1 MQSKGYLERITRLAG
16 RNKELKAKFKE
27 LVNRYKSIE
36 NQNERYEEMIQKY
49 SYELS
54 QKTQSTKKLAK
65 RLRMISVM
73 YVTVKGFDRLY
84 LLEDPETLIDQLD
97 ELYFLLEDIIKK
109 GKVVKVRAVGDMM
122 LLAAGLSGAS
132 RTNPIDIILTAMDM
146 QQAVNSLVD
155 SEGNSFWKLKMG
167 IHTGPVVVTLNE
179 GKNIPFSLTGDSVN
193 IASRIGEATPEGTIC
208 VSVMTYE
215 LIKDFFASKLIGK
228 MPVKYKGAFG
238 MYEIPGILPDLSEE
252 GINFKPNQTF
262 LTRYLHSKF
271 MEIQEEMLD
280 FLEHRL
286 PQNLYY
292 HNIKHTIDVITEVEL
307 IGWAEGVSSDDIFL
321 LKLAALFHDAGHT
334 INYREH
340 EFYGSEIAREKLT
353 GYGLNHEQIE
363 TVCRL
368 IMSTKNPPQP
378 KDLLEQIICDS
389 DLDYLG
395 RADFLPVSNTLY
407 NELKERNMIT
417 SWNEWN
423 KLQLKFISNH
433 QYFTQTAQ
441 SLREVNKQ
449 QQIERLEQIIDQNE
463 PAPEAL
469 SAQ

>member
-1 MQSKGYLERITRLAG
+1 MENNKGYLERITRLAG
-16 RNKELKAKFKE
+16 RNKDLKAKFKE

-49 SYELS
+49 SHELS
-54 QKTQSTKKLAK
+54 QKSHTPKKLAK

-73 YVTVKGFDRLY
+73 YLSVKGFDRLY
-84 LLEDPETLIDQLD
+84 TLEEPGPLIDQLD
-97 ELYFLLEDIIKK
+97 ELYFLLEEIVKK
-109 GKVVKVRAVGDMM
+109 GKVIKVRAVGDMM

-132 RTNPIDIILTAMDM
+132 RTNPIDIILTAMEM
-146 QQAVNSLVD
+146 QEAANSILGKD
-155 SEGNSFWKLKMG
+155 GKPFWKLKMG

-179 GKNIPFSLTGDSVN
+179 GKSIPFSLTGDSVN
-193 IASRIGEATPEGTIC
+193 IASRIGEATPENTIC

-215 LIKDFFASKLIGK
+215 LIKEFFDSNLIGQ
-228 MPVKYKGAFG
+228 MPVKYKGNFG
-238 MYEIPGILPDLSEE
+238 MYEIPGILPELTED
-252 GINFKPNQTF
+252 GIRFMPNQTF
-262 LTRYLHSKF
+262 QTRYLHSKF

-334 INYREH
+334 INYKEH
-340 EFYGSEIAREKLT
+340 EYYGSEIAREKLS
-353 GYGLNHEQIE
+353 GYGLNQEQIE

-417 SWNEWN
+417 TWNDWN
-423 KLQLKFISNH
+423 KLQLKFISSH

-441 SLREVNKQ
+441 SLREINKQ
-449 QQIERLEQIIDQNE
+449 QQIDRLEQIILENE
-463 PAPEAL
+463 PAVL
-469 SAQ
+469 

>member
-1 MQSKGYLERITRLAG
+1 MENKGYLERITRLAG
-16 RNKELKAKFKE
+16 RNKELKTKFKE
-27 LVNRYKSIE
+27 LVSRYKSIE

-49 SYELS
+49 SLELS
-54 QKTQSTKKLAK
+54 QKSQTPKKLAK

-73 YVTVKGFDRLY
+73 YLTVKGFDRLY
-84 LLEDPETLIDQLD
+84 TLDDPAPLVDQLD
-97 ELYFLLEDIIKK
+97 ELYLLLEDIIKK

-122 LLAAGLSGAS
+122 LFAAGLSGAS
-132 RTNPIDIILTAMDM
+132 RTNPIDIILTAMEM
-146 QQAVNSLVD
+146 QQAVSNLKD
-155 SEGNSFWKLKMG
+155 KDGNQFWKLKMG

-215 LIKDFFASKLIGK
+215 LIKDFFDSTLIGK
-228 MPVKYKGAFG
+228 MPVKYKGYFG
-238 MYEIPGILPDLSEE
+238 MYEIPGILPDLCEN
-252 GINFKPNQTF
+252 GISFMPNQTF
-262 LTRYLHSKF
+262 MTRYLHSKF

-307 IGWAEGVSSDDIFL
+307 IGWAEGISSDDIFL

-334 INYREH
+334 INYKEH
-340 EFYGSEIAREKLT
+340 EFYGTEIAVEKLN
-353 GYGLNHEQIE
+353 GYGLNKEQIS

-368 IMSTKNPPQP
+368 IMATKSPPQP
-378 KDLLEQIICDS
+378 KDLLEQIMCDS

-395 RADFLPVSNTLY
+395 RIDFLPVSNTLY
-407 NELKERNMIT
+407 KELKERNMIT
-417 SWNEWN
+417 SWNDWN

-433 QYFTQTAQ
+433 QYFTKTAQ

-449 QQIERLEQIIDQNE
+449 QQIERLEQIIAENE
-463 PAPEAL
+463 HVTEDAVL
-469 SAQ
+469 V